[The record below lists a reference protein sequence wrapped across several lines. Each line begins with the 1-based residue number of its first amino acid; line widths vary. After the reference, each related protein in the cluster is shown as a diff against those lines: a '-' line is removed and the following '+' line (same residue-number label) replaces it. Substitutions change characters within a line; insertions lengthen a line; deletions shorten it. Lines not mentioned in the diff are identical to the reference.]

1 MREAIEMT
9 AIQRGVERWHPAGT
23 VAVHLGLEA

>member
-9 AIQRGVERWHPAGT
+9 AIQRGVERWHPARAAAPAEPAIG
-23 VAVHLGLEA
+23 